1 MRQKRLSATLGI
13 GYMIA
18 GACFLISPMLAVVDI
33 LPDFIGYALILKGIY
48 CLSDMND
55 DISEAA
61 RLFRR
66 MVILGLVRIALV
78 FFVYGMASPTE
89 QPTLQLLCSFVLAV
103 LDCMTLIP
111 AWKHF
116 SNGLIY
122 LGTRNEGTAVFDKR
136 YPGSRQKRSR
146 GNKSRTEKVTAFTLF
161 FLVAREALSVL
172 PEFAV
177 LTHEKGG
184 AEEGNRI
191 MLYEFIG
198 FMRQVCALAV
208 VVLGIIWLVKFI
220 RYMKHLQKDTLF
232 FENLRRK
239 YETEVL
245 TRPELFARR
254 GVKTALVFLC
264 VGLVFTADFYLD
276 NVCITPDFLFGLFAV
291 IGLLLIRKF
300 VKTKMWVCALTA
312 AMLYIPAT
320 AVEWLLQIN
329 YFPLSE
335 APEVYRHI
343 EPYTRWVHMLM
354 IRGGTLVLGLLLLLF
369 LLLVLMQ
376 AVKRYTGFSI
386 TQHDSATP
394 NLRVREVH
402 RNLNMRL
409 WVALGMAVLAAAAS
423 FVYLLTLPLA
433 QETLWEA
440 WLFADLLVSGIFV
453 AFFIHTVSVIFE
465 QIDYKYMLS

>member
-1 MRQKRLSATLGI
+1 MRKKKLSPTLGL

-18 GACFLISPMLAVVDI
+18 GACFLISPMLAIVDV

-48 CLSDMND
+48 CLADMND
-55 DISEAA
+55 SISEAA

-66 MVILGLVRIALV
+66 MVILGLVRLALV

-116 SNGLIY
+116 SSGLIY
-122 LGTRNEGTAVFDKR
+122 LATRNEGTAVFDQQ
-136 YPGSRQKRSR
+136 YPGSQKKLPERC
-146 GNKSRTEKVTAFTLF
+146 KSRTEKVTAFTIF
-161 FLVAREALSVL
+161 FLVAREVLSVL

-184 AEEGNRI
+184 AEDGNHV
-191 MLYEFIG
+191 YEFIG
-198 FMRQVCALAV
+198 LMRQMCALAV
-208 VVLGIIWLVKFI
+208 VVLAIIWLVKFI
-220 RYMKHLQKDTLF
+220 RYMNHLMRDTHF
-232 FENLRRK
+232 FGHLRHK

-254 GVKTALVFLC
+254 GVKTALMFIC
-264 VGLVFTADFYLD
+264 VGFVFTVDFFMD
-276 NVCITPDFLFGLFAV
+276 DICITPDFLFGLLV
-291 IGLLLIRKF
+291 LIGLLLLRRF
-300 VKTKMWVCALTA
+300 VKTKLWTCALVVTVF
-312 AMLYIPAT
+312 YIPLT
-320 AVEWLLQIN
+320 AIEWLLQLN
-329 YFPLSE
+329 YFTLSG
-335 APEVYRHI
+335 ASEVYRHI
-343 EPYTRWVHMLM
+343 EPYNRWINMLVV
-354 IRGGTLVLGLLLLLF
+354 RGATLALGLLLLLF

-386 TQHDSATP
+386 TSQDSATP

-402 RNLNMRL
+402 KNLNLRL
-409 WVALGMAVLAAAAS
+409 WIAFGMSVVASAAS

-433 QETLWEA
+433 RDTLWEA
-440 WLFADLLVSGIFV
+440 WLFADLLISGIFI
-453 AFFIHTVSVIFE
+453 AFFIHTVTVIFE

>member
-1 MRQKRLSATLGI
+1 MRKKKLSPTLGL

-18 GACFLISPMLAVVDI
+18 GACFLISPMLAIVDV

-55 DISEAA
+55 SISEAA

-66 MVILGLVRIALV
+66 MIILGLVRLALV

-111 AWKHF
+111 AWKYF

-122 LGTRNEGTAVFDKR
+122 LATRHEGTAVFDKQ
-136 YPGSRQKRSR
+136 YPGARKRVPEGS
-146 GNKSRTEKVTAFTLF
+146 KSRTEKVTSFTLF
-161 FLVAREALSVL
+161 FLVAREVFSVL

-191 MLYEFIG
+191 MAYEYIG
-198 FMRQVCALAV
+198 LMRQMCALVV
-208 VVLGIIWLVKFI
+208 VVLAIIWLVKFI
-220 RYMKHLQKDTLF
+220 RYMKHLMKDTPF
-232 FENLRRK
+232 FENLRHK
-239 YETEVL
+239 YEAEVL

-254 GVKTALVFLC
+254 GVKAALVFLC
-264 VGLVFTADFYLD
+264 VGFVFTVDFFMD
-276 NVCITPDFLFGLFAV
+276 NICITPDFLFGLFV
-291 IGLLLIRKF
+291 LIGLLLIRKF
-300 VKTKMWVCALTA
+300 VKTKLWYGALAVTVI
-312 AMLYIPAT
+312 YIPAT
-320 AVEWLLQIN
+320 VGEWILQLN
-329 YFPLSE
+329 YFTLSD
-335 APEVYRHI
+335 ASEVYRHI
-343 EPYTRWVHMLM
+343 EPYNRWMNMLFV
-354 IRGGTLVLGLLLLLF
+354 RGGTLALGLVLLLF
-369 LLLVLMQ
+369 LMLVLMQ

-386 TQHDSATP
+386 TAHDSATP

-409 WVALGMAVLAAAAS
+409 WIAFGLAVIAAAAS
-423 FVYLLTLPLA
+423 IVYLLTLPLA
-433 QETLWEA
+433 RETLWEA
-440 WLFADLLVSGIFV
+440 WLFADLLISGIFIV
-453 AFFIHTVSVIFE
+453 SFAHTVMVIFE